1 MSKEWKTLWFDGSL
15 NNPTLRKLN
24 KLTIE
29 GWEVEYVIPGHA
41 LNSAASEDG
50 KVFLSREREKGEIEE
65 EKLEEV
71 RKEALK
77 RIERQKNIRKKKDLV
92 F

>member
-29 GWEVEYVIPGHA
+29 GWEVEYVIPD
-41 LNSAASEDG
+41 NI
-50 KVFLSREREKGEIEE
+50 FLSREREKGEIEE

-77 RIERQKNIRKKKDLV
+77 RIERQKKKDLM